1 MSPLPHEAKVV
12 IIGAGIVGNSIA
24 YHLSLKG
31 WKNLVLLDKGK
42 LPKPGGSTGHASN
55 FLYPVDHSKEMT
67 QMTLDSIRQYRELG
81 IYQQSGGFEVAR
93 SEERLEELK
102 RRMMSAKSFGVESYL
117 LSPAEIKEMVPYIN
131 EKILV
136 GGFYVPMIG
145 IAHSPTASTIMRDRA
160 VEMGALSVHDETEV
174 LGLTVEQGQIKG
186 VTTDKGYIEAEYVVI
201 SCGIWAPR
209 IARMAGAFIPN
220 YPAVHQMI
228 SVGPIPFFKGAQ
240 KHIEYPIVRDMD
252 SLMYNHQTG
261 EHLHVG
267 SYAHRAIVLSPDEI
281 PSLKDAKLSPTEM
294 PFTPEDFA
302 QQMIHAK
309 EIIPELLTEEISGKI
324 TYAINGLLSLTP
336 DGHPVLGETPEVKNL
351 WSANA
356 VWVKE
361 GPGVGRMIA
370 EWMVDGHS
378 EIDPHHSD
386 IARFY
391 EYGRSTEFVRSRA
404 TEGFI
409 KTYGII
415 HPREQWKGSRNLR
428 VSPYFARQQEL
439 GAFFFQAGGW
449 ERPMWYESNAHLLET
464 YKDQILWM
472 PHEWDGRWWS
482 PIVQAEHLA
491 MRDGVAM
498 IDLSAFG
505 IFDVVGAG
513 ALSYMENMA
522 VAKMDV
528 PVGKAIYTPILDTN
542 GGFRSDLTI
551 MRLGTNHFRVVTGAT
566 DIGRDL
572 LWFRRH
578 LPADGSVQII
588 ENTSRFSTLGLW
600 GPKAR
605 EVLQAIT
612 ADDVS
617 NEAFPYGT
625 TKEITIRHTR
635 VLAMRISY
643 VGELGWE
650 LYVPFEQ
657 GMALWNV
664 LEEAGKEHGIL
675 PVGIG
680 VYGTTARIE
689 KGYRLVGAELD
700 SEYNVVEAGLN
711 RAKVKDADFI
721 GKQAYLAHRAQTPAA
736 LLCTLTVDDLTSP
749 KGNARYPMSF
759 TPVLTL
765 DGEPIT
771 DDKGRRSFV
780 TSAGVAPSM
789 GKHLLM
795 AYLPPQ
801 YAVEGTSLKVEYFGD
816 HYPVT
821 VAVVGSRSLFDPT
834 NERMKA

>member
-1 MSPLPHEAKVV
+1 MPNFPQLKCPSRLKTLP
-12 IIGAGIVGNSIA
+12 
-24 YHLSLKG
+24 
-31 WKNLVLLDKGK
+31 
-42 LPKPGGSTGHASN
+42 
-55 FLYPVDHSKEMT
+55 
-67 QMTLDSIRQYRELG
+67 
-81 IYQQSGGFEVAR
+81 
-93 SEERLEELK
+93 
-102 RRMMSAKSFGVESYL
+102 
-117 LSPAEIKEMVPYIN
+117 
-131 EKILV
+131 
-136 GGFYVPMIG
+136 
-145 IAHSPTASTIMRDRA
+145 
-160 VEMGALSVHDETEV
+160 
-174 LGLTVEQGQIKG
+174 
-186 VTTDKGYIEAEYVVI
+186 
-201 SCGIWAPR
+201 
-209 IARMAGAFIPN
+209 
-220 YPAVHQMI
+220 
-228 SVGPIPFFKGAQ
+228 
-240 KHIEYPIVRDMD
+240 
-252 SLMYNHQTG
+252 
-261 EHLHVG
+261 
-267 SYAHRAIVLSPDEI
+267 
-281 PSLKDAKLSPTEM
+281 
-294 PFTPEDFA
+294 

-505 IFDVVGAG
+505 IFDVGWRRCVE
-513 ALSYMENMA
+513 LH
-522 VAKMDV
+522 
-528 PVGKAIYTPILDTN
+528 GKYGCCQN
-542 GGFRSDLTI
+542 GCACWQSHIPPSSIPTEASGSDLTI

-578 LPADGSVQII
+578 LPADESVQII

-625 TKEITIRHTR
+625 TKEITIRHT
-635 VLAMRISY
+635 
-643 VGELGWE
+643 
-650 LYVPFEQ
+650 
-657 GMALWNV
+657 
-664 LEEAGKEHGIL
+664 
-675 PVGIG
+675 
-680 VYGTTARIE
+680 AR
-689 KGYRLVGAELD
+689 
-700 SEYNVVEAGLN
+700 
-711 RAKVKDADFI
+711 F
-721 GKQAYLAHRAQTPAA
+721 
-736 LLCTLTVDDLTSP
+736 
-749 KGNARYPMSF
+749 GNA
-759 TPVLTL
+759 
-765 DGEPIT
+765 
-771 DDKGRRSFV
+771 
-780 TSAGVAPSM
+780 
-789 GKHLLM
+789 HL
-795 AYLPPQ
+795 
-801 YAVEGTSLKVEYFGD
+801 VCG
-816 HYPVT
+816 
-821 VAVVGSRSLFDPT
+821 
-834 NERMKA
+834 